1 MQQLILINSDPRQTR
16 VAVIENGELQEIY
29 VELSHKPEL
38 VGNIY
43 KGKIVRL
50 LPGMQAVFIDIGI
63 ERTAFL
69 HQANFT
75 SKLREGQELLVQVI
89 KDPVDGKG
97 ARLTTELTL
106 SSRSLV
112 FVSTLKQLSISS
124 KIVAT
129 AERER
134 LQQLLAANDAESI
147 SNFIIRTAA
156 ANAPSLENDK
166 AYLLNKW
173 QEIMSAAKSA
183 KTGDL
188 IYKDPALPIRA
199 FRDIITHDNAKVLI
213 DDAKLLPELQDYVAV
228 FMPNFNGSIEV
239 YTAARPLFDEYKL
252 KDEINIALERKVP
265 LKNGGYLIIDQ
276 HEAMTTIDVN
286 TGSYVGNKNL
296 ESTVY
301 STNME
306 AVDIIC
312 KQIRLRNL
320 GGIIIIDF
328 IDMRKRE
335 HMDQVLQELNKKI
348 LRDKIKT
355 KINDFSPLGLIEMTR
370 QRVRPSLQQ
379 TLCKQ
384 CQACQGNGV
393 IIADII

>member
-1 MQQLILINSDPRQTR
+1 MKQLILINSNSRQTR

-29 VELSHKPEL
+29 VELAHKPEL

-124 KIVAT
+124 KIVDLS
-129 AERER
+129 ECER
-134 LQQLLAANDAESI
+134 LRNLLVANDSGVA

-156 ANAPSLENDK
+156 IGAPSLQNDK
-166 AYLLNKW
+166 AYLLNQW
-173 QEIMSAAKSA
+173 QEIISASKSA
-183 KTGDL
+183 KSGDL
-188 IYKDPALPIRA
+188 LYKDPNLSLRV
-199 FRDIITHDNAKVLI
+199 FRDIITHDDAKVI
-213 DDAKLLPELQDYVAV
+213 VDDAELLPELQNYVTE
-228 FMPNFNGSIEV
+228 FMPNFNGSIELH
-239 YTAARPLFDEYKL
+239 ASEIPLFDEYKL
-252 KDEINIALERKVP
+252 KEEINIALERKIP
-265 LKNGGYLIIDQ
+265 LKSGGYLIIDQ

-296 ESTVY
+296 ETTVY

-306 AVDIIC
+306 AVDVIC

-348 LRDKIKT
+348 LRDKVKT

-379 TLCKQ
+379 VLCKQ
-384 CQACQGNGV
+384 CPACQGNGV
-393 IIADII
+393 VIADII